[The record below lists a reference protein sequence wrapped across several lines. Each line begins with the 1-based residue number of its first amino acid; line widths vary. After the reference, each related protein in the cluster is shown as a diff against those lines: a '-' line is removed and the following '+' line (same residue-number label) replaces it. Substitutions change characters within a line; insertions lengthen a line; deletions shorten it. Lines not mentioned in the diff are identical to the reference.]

1 MIASIQKNVTW
12 RAVLL
17 AGVVGGIVFLIMNI
31 LFVQSIS
38 PSLFL
43 RYIASLVMGSDVL
56 VSTDGTALLVGVVIH
71 FALSLVF
78 ALVISIVIHRW
89 GLLVGIIGGGILGL
103 SLYGINLYTL
113 TRFFPW
119 FFAINT
125 TILLLSHV
133 IFGAVVGGVYELFDH
148 FDVPLAKGD
157 ENHDAT
163 N

>member
-12 RAVLL
+12 KAVLL
-17 AGVVGGIVFLIMNI
+17 AGFIGGIVFLAMNI

-38 PSLFL
+38 PSLLL

-56 VSTDGTALLVGVVIH
+56 VSTDSTVLIIGMIIH
-71 FALSLVF
+71 FGLSLVF
-78 ALVISIVIHRW
+78 ALIITIVIHRW

-103 SLYGINLYTL
+103 SLYEINLYTL

-125 TILLLSHV
+125 TMLLISHV
-133 IFGAVVGGVYELFDH
+133 VFGMVVGGIYELFDH
-148 FDVPLAKGD
+148 FDLPLVKEGD
-157 ENHDAT
+157 DHDAT

>member
-17 AGVVGGIVFLIMNI
+17 AGFVGGIVFLLMNI

-38 PSLFL
+38 PSLLL

-56 VSTDGTALLVGVVIH
+56 VSTDSTALIIGIIVH
-71 FALSLVF
+71 FTLSLVF
-78 ALVISIVIHRW
+78 ALIISIVIHRW
-89 GLLVGIIGGGILGL
+89 GLLVGIIGGAILGL

-148 FDVPLAKGD
+148 FDVPLVKGD
-157 ENHDAT
+157 DKNDAT

>member
-17 AGVVGGIVFLIMNI
+17 AGFVGGIVFLGMNI
-31 LFVQSIS
+31 LFVQSMT
-38 PSLFL
+38 PSLLL
-43 RYIASLVMGSDVL
+43 RYIASLAMGSDVL
-56 VSTDGTALLVGVVIH
+56 VSTNSTSLIIGLVIH

-78 ALVISIVIHRW
+78 ALVITIVVHRW

-125 TILLLSHV
+125 TMLLISHIV
-133 IFGAVVGGVYELFDH
+133 FGMVVGGVYELFDH
-148 FDVPLAKGD
+148 FDLPLVKED
-157 ENHDAT
+157 DDHDAT
-163 N
+163 K

>member
-1 MIASIQKNVTW
+1 MLKSIQKNMTW

-17 AGVVGGIVFLIMNI
+17 AGIVAGIAFFVANLLLSNI
-31 LFVQSIS
+31 LT
-38 PSLFL
+38 PSLLL

-56 VSTDGTALLVGVVIH
+56 TNGNSTALIVGGIVH
-71 FALSLVF
+71 FALSLLF

-103 SLYGINLYTL
+103 ALYAINLYTL
-113 TRFFPW
+113 TLLFPW

-125 TILLLSHV
+125 SSLLISHV
-133 IFGAVVGGVYELFDH
+133 IFGAVAGGIYELFDH
-148 FDVPLAKGD
+148 FDMPLVKGTND
-157 ENHDAT
+157 NAT

>member
-17 AGVVGGIVFLIMNI
+17 AGFIGGIVFLILNI

-38 PSLFL
+38 PSLLL

-56 VSTDGTALLVGVVIH
+56 VSTDSTALIIGVIVH

-78 ALVISIVIHRW
+78 ALVITIVIHRW

-125 TILLLSHV
+125 TILLFSHV

-148 FDVPLAKGD
+148 FDVPLVKGD
-157 ENHDAT
+157 DKNDAT